1 MSTMNLLHLSHI
13 RPSDLFQ
20 FLISSKSV
28 NPFNI
33 WYDSDE
39 GADQGKITKPTEEI
53 NIQEYGHT
61 STPLV

>member
-1 MSTMNLLHLSHI
+1 MNLPHLSRI

-20 FLISSKSV
+20 FLINSKNV

-39 GADQGKITKPTEEI
+39 GLAQEKITKPTKEI

-61 STPLV
+61 SMPVVRF